1 MMRASVNSDFP
12 MKMTSYAEKVFKI
25 LVKKDEN
32 MVDPYHSLQVEF
44 NMDQINK
51 FKGPDGGKGGEFI
64 FFSFD
69 NKLIIK
75 TMSDEELKA
84 LRTRLGTYS

>member
-1 MMRASVNSDFP
+1 M
-12 MKMTSYAEKVFKI
+12 E
-25 LVKKDEN
+25 
-32 MVDPYHSLQVEF
+32 
-44 NMDQINK
+44 QINK
-51 FKGPDGGKGGEFI
+51 SEGPDGGKGGEFI

-84 LRTRLGTYS
+84 LRSRLGAYSLHFI

>member
-1 MMRASVNSDFP
+1 
-12 MKMTSYAEKVFKI
+12 
-25 LVKKDEN
+25 
-32 MVDPYHSLQVEF
+32 
-44 NMDQINK
+44 MDQINK

-75 TMSDEELKA
+75 TMSDEELRA

>member
-1 MMRASVNSDFP
+1 
-12 MKMTSYAEKVFKI
+12 MKMVSYAEKVFKN
-25 LVKKDEN
+25 LVNRDQR
-32 MVDPYHSLQVEF
+32 MIDPYFSFQIEY
-44 NMDQINK
+44 NMEQINK
-51 FKGPDGGKGGEFI
+51 SEGPDGGKGGEFI

-84 LRTRLGTYS
+84 LRSRLGAYSLHLI